1 MPGQIY
7 SAMQVIAL
15 IYIWNEVLV
24 DNSSWLNVTFRLLHA
39 LNYSKLGYEVWFKP
53 EVRILIRIYVSLFFF
68 SWKKILNL
76 FNLDSTPTKTDVEDK
91 TDYKE
96 KWRIAKVTFGS
107 AIGCITALAFFIV
120 GILYLRRRY
129 NRLEQEVKEEVEPL
143 R

>member
-1 MPGQIY
+1 MMFLFNRCTCLKFFPRAEI
-7 SAMQVIAL
+7 L
-15 IYIWNEVLV
+15 K
-24 DNSSWLNVTFRLLHA
+24 TFCLLHA
-39 LNYSKLGYEVWFKP
+39 LNYSKLGHEVWFKP
-53 EVRILIRIYVSLFFF
+53 VVRILIRIYVSLFFF

>member
-1 MPGQIY
+1 M
-7 SAMQVIAL
+7 
-15 IYIWNEVLV
+15 IW
-24 DNSSWLNVTFRLLHA
+24 
-39 LNYSKLGYEVWFKP
+39 
-53 EVRILIRIYVSLFFF
+53 IYVSLFFF
-68 SWKKILNL
+68 SRKKRLNL

-96 KWRIAKVTFGS
+96 KWRMAKVTLGS
-107 AIGCITALAFFIV
+107 AIGCIAALAFFIV